1 MMNDKWCRIE
11 VGNEQFFA
19 RVEGE
24 EALLL
29 DGAPFEGG
37 KPIGKRVK
45 LSDAKLLPPV
55 LPRNFYAA
63 GLNYPKHIQ
72 WANEHHKLSLKVPTQ
87 IDIGYRSP
95 NALIG
100 SGGNVI
106 LPADSTG
113 SFEFEGELV
122 AVIGREA
129 KNLTEEN
136 ALNCIAGYTLGNDLS
151 ERAWQFSD
159 RTLWRAKSSDTFKP
173 MGPFVVSGINPMAQE
188 VCVSING
195 KTISTYNTNSMIFN
209 VVEHLVRMS
218 RYITLYPGDVIWFGC
233 DGATVPGLK
242 PGDFVEV
249 INDAIGTLA
258 NHVVRGV

>member
-1 MMNDKWCRIE
+1 MSDKWCRIE
-11 VGNEQFFA
+11 VDCEQYYA
-19 RVEGE
+19 MVEGE
-24 EALLL
+24 EALMLN
-29 DGAPFEGG
+29 GPPFAGG
-37 KPIGKRVK
+37 KPNGKHIK
-45 LSDAKLLPPV
+45 LKYAKLLPPV
-55 LPRNFYAA
+55 QPRNFYAA

-87 IDIGYRSP
+87 ADIGYRSP

-100 SGGNVI
+100 SGGDVI
-106 LPADSTG
+106 LPLDSTG

-129 KNLTEEN
+129 KHLTDEN
-136 ALNCIAGYTLGNDLS
+136 ALKCIAGYTLGNDLS

-173 MGPFVVSGINPMAQE
+173 MGPFVVSDIDPMAQDI
-188 VCVSING
+188 CVRING
-195 KTISTYNTNSMIFN
+195 KTVSIYNTSAMIFG

-218 RYITLYPGDVIWFGC
+218 RYMTLYPGDVIWFGC

-249 INDAIGTLA
+249 MNEAIGTLA
-258 NHVVRGV
+258 NKIVRAL